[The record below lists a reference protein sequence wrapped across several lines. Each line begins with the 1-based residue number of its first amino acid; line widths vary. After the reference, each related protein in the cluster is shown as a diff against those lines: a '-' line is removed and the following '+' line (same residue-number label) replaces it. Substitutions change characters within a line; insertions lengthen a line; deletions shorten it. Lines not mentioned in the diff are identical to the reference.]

1 MIIKHQM
8 KLHLN
13 ELVDWAWRN
22 GVTSEKFHSNNGS
35 YVIFDHSAVV
45 ETYIINKNDL
55 FNVIEEI
62 EITLNTPID
71 YFLEK
76 DMYGNYREHQNI
88 AIKDLLFLNTTSDIW
103 LINDDDSHILIYK
116 DGQLIDEYMYHQFEY
131 EANQNK
137 HIYPHNK
144 ASGTYPHK
152 TEQNVTPPNNKP
164 DTKPLPPEDN
174 TPKVRT
180 IKTLNGTVM
189 KDYTPVSSIQ
199 YVKSV
204 GIIGDSVGKGAHA
217 SYNFGDYI
225 KEKTGAKIQNL
236 SVSSATMSEVKD
248 NNILNQAKQLKDN
261 ELVIIQG
268 TDDDWLFNSNTGVEV
283 GNKLTDTKTYI
294 GAFYKV
300 VETVKENNPKAKIVV
315 ITPTKQAKI
324 DDTGKVI
331 RRDTDKNKKGY
342 TLKNYVDSQ
351 VKATKDLGLALYNAY
366 DDSLINPYNEK
377 FRQSSM
383 KDGLHPTKWGHEMM
397 YYRIAETYHKNFD
410 WGVDNEKREQK

>member
-22 GVTSEKFHSNNGS
+22 GVTTEKFHSNNGS

-55 FNVIEEI
+55 FNVTEEI
-62 EITLNTPID
+62 EITLDKPID

-88 AIKDLLFLNTTSDIW
+88 AIKDLLFLNTTVNIW
-103 LINDDDSHILIYK
+103 VVNDDNSHILIYK

-152 TEQNVTPPNNKP
+152 TEQNVTPPNKKP

-410 WGVDNEKREQK
+410 

>member
-13 ELVDWAWRN
+13 ELIDWAWRHN
-22 GVTSEKFHSNNGS
+22 VNNEKYYSNNGS
-35 YVIFDHSAVV
+35 YVIFDHGAVV

-55 FNVIEEI
+55 FNVTDET
-62 EITLNTPID
+62 EITLDTPIKH
-71 YFLEK
+71 FLEK
-76 DMYGNYREHQNI
+76 DIYSNYREHFDISINQ
-88 AIKDLLFLNTTSDIW
+88 LLFLNTTTNLW

-116 DGQLIDEYMYHQFEY
+116 DGKLIDEYMYHLFEY

-137 HIYPHNK
+137 HIYPNNK

-152 TEQNVTPPNNKP
+152 GEQDVKPSNNQPKPKPKPEPPI
-164 DTKPLPPEDN
+164 DN

-180 IKTLNGTVM
+180 VKTLNGTVM

-225 KEKTGAKIQNL
+225 NEKTGAKIQNL

-268 TDDDWLFNSNTGVEV
+268 TDDDWLFNSNDGVEV

-342 TLKNYVDSQ
+342 TLKTYVDSQ

-377 FRQSSM
+377 FRKSSM

-410 WGVDNEKREQK
+410 

>member
-1 MIIKHQM
+1 M

-152 TEQNVTPPNNKP
+152 TEQDVTPPKNN
-164 DTKPLPPEDN
+164 L
-174 TPKVRT
+174 
-180 IKTLNGTVM
+180 
-189 KDYTPVSSIQ
+189 
-199 YVKSV
+199 
-204 GIIGDSVGKGAHA
+204 
-217 SYNFGDYI
+217 
-225 KEKTGAKIQNL
+225 IQNP
-236 SVSSATMSEVKD
+236 
-248 NNILNQAKQLKDN
+248 
-261 ELVIIQG
+261 
-268 TDDDWLFNSNTGVEV
+268 
-283 GNKLTDTKTYI
+283 YH
-294 GAFYKV
+294 
-300 VETVKENNPKAKIVV
+300 
-315 ITPTKQAKI
+315 
-324 DDTGKVI
+324 
-331 RRDTDKNKKGY
+331 
-342 TLKNYVDSQ
+342 LKN
-351 VKATKDLGLALYNAY
+351 
-366 DDSLINPYNEK
+366 I
-377 FRQSSM
+377 
-383 KDGLHPTKWGHEMM
+383 H
-397 YYRIAETYHKNFD
+397 
-410 WGVDNEKREQK
+410 QK

>member
-1 MIIKHQM
+1 
-8 KLHLN
+8 
-13 ELVDWAWRN
+13 
-22 GVTSEKFHSNNGS
+22 
-35 YVIFDHSAVV
+35 
-45 ETYIINKNDL
+45 
-55 FNVIEEI
+55 NVIEEI

-152 TEQNVTPPNNKP
+152 TEQDVTPPNKKP
-164 DTKPLPPEDN
+164 DTKPLPPEEH

-268 TDDDWLFNSNTGVEV
+268 TDDDWLYNSNAGVEV

-342 TLKNYVDSQ
+342 TLKTYVDSQ
-351 VKATKDLGLALYNAY
+351 VKATKDLVLALYNAY
-366 DDSLINPYNEK
+366 DDSLINPYDEK

-397 YYRIAETYHKNFD
+397 YYRIVETYHKNFD
-410 WGVDNEKREQK
+410 

>member
-410 WGVDNEKREQK
+410 

>member
-22 GVTSEKFHSNNGS
+22 GVTTEKFNSNNGS

-55 FNVIEEI
+55 FNVTEEI
-62 EITLNTPID
+62 EITLDKPID

-88 AIKDLLFLNTTSDIW
+88 AIKDLLFLNTTVNIW
-103 LINDDDSHILIYK
+103 VVNDDNSHILIYK

-152 TEQNVTPPNNKP
+152 TEQNVTPPNKKP

-180 IKTLNGTVM
+180 IKTLNGTLM

-410 WGVDNEKREQK
+410 

>member
-22 GVTSEKFHSNNGS
+22 GVTTEKFHSNNGS

-55 FNVIEEI
+55 FNVTEEI
-62 EITLNTPID
+62 EITLDKPID

-88 AIKDLLFLNTTSDIW
+88 AIKDLLFLNTTVNIW
-103 LINDDDSHILIYK
+103 VVNDDNSHILIYK

-410 WGVDNEKREQK
+410 

>member
-62 EITLNTPID
+62 EITLDKPIY

-137 HIYPHNK
+137 HIYPNNK

-152 TEQNVTPPNNKP
+152 TEQDVTPPKKQP
-164 DTKPLPPEDN
+164 DTKPLPPEDH

-225 KEKTGAKIQNL
+225 NEKTGAKIQNL

-268 TDDDWLFNSNTGVEV
+268 TDDDWLFNSNAGVEV

-300 VETVKENNPKAKIVV
+300 GETVKENNPKAKIVV

-342 TLKNYVDSQ
+342 TLKTYVDSQ

-410 WGVDNEKREQK
+410 

>member
-22 GVTSEKFHSNNGS
+22 GITSEKFYSNNGS

-152 TEQNVTPPNNKP
+152 TEQDVTPPKKQP

-189 KDYTPVSSIQ
+189 KDYTPVSSLQ

-236 SVSSATMSEVKD
+236 SVSSATMSDVKD
-248 NNILNQAKQLKDN
+248 NNIINQAKQLKDN

-410 WGVDNEKREQK
+410 

>member
-152 TEQNVTPPNNKP
+152 TEQDVTPPKKQP

-189 KDYTPVSSIQ
+189 KDYTPVSSLQ

-204 GIIGDSVGKGAHA
+204 GIIGDSVGKGSHA

-236 SVSSATMSEVKD
+236 SVSSATMSDVKD
-248 NNILNQAKQLKDN
+248 NNIINQAKQLKDN

-366 DDSLINPYNEK
+366 DDSLINPYDEK

-410 WGVDNEKREQK
+410 

>member
-152 TEQNVTPPNNKP
+152 TEQDVTPPKKQP

-189 KDYTPVSSIQ
+189 KDYTPVSSLQ

-268 TDDDWLFNSNTGVEV
+268 TDDDWLFNSNAGVEV

-366 DDSLINPYNEK
+366 DDSLINPYDEK

-410 WGVDNEKREQK
+410 

>member
-55 FNVIEEI
+55 FNVTEEI
-62 EITLNTPID
+62 EITLDKPID

-76 DMYGNYREHQNI
+76 DMYGNYRDHFGI
-88 AIKDLLFLNTTSDIW
+88 AINDLLFLNTTVNIW
-103 LINDDDSHILIYK
+103 LVNDDNSHILIYK
-116 DGQLIDEYMYHQFEY
+116 DGKLIDEYMYHQFEY

-137 HIYPHNK
+137 HIYPNNK

-152 TEQNVTPPNNKP
+152 TEQDVTPPKKQP

-189 KDYTPVSSIQ
+189 KDYTPVSSLQ

-236 SVSSATMSEVKD
+236 SVSSATMSDVKD
-248 NNILNQAKQLKDN
+248 NNIINQAKQLKDN

-410 WGVDNEKREQK
+410 

>member
-137 HIYPHNK
+137 HIYQNNK

-152 TEQNVTPPNNKP
+152 TEQNVTPPNKKP

-268 TDDDWLFNSNTGVEV
+268 TDDDWLFNSNAGVEV
-283 GNKLTDTKTYI
+283 GNKLTNTKTYI

-300 VETVKENNPKAKIVV
+300 VETVKENNPNAKIIV
-315 ITPTKQAKI
+315 ITPTKQAKVN
-324 DDTGKVI
+324 DTGKVI

-410 WGVDNEKREQK
+410 